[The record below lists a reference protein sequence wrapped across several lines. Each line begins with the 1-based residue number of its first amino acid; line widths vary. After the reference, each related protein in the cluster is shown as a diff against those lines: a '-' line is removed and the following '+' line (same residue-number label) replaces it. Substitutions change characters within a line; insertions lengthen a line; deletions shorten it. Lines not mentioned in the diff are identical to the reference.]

1 MKKTLIAVAALA
13 ATGAFAQV
21 SLTGGLDF
29 TYSKGAQ
36 SVTDGSSAKGLV
48 GTDAYVTFAA
58 ADDMGGGVKSMVQ
71 FAWNSDG
78 SRASSYG
85 DDKSFQLTNGTATLA
100 IATTR
105 TGGTLGATLLA
116 PSVHW
121 DDQWSTSNALVMS
134 RGEIDV
140 ASVSYRI
147 TPAFTAAYKYLEA
160 GSGPATPPYA
170 AHVITGKFAFG
181 ALTSTVDYASYN
193 YSDGAKAGSAQV
205 TAIAQTT
212 GATAATTGTF
222 GAAAVPAMSVNART
236 TKLTANAIYD
246 AGVAKFA
253 VGYETGAAGVNAD
266 LTTGTS
272 ASLVS
277 FGVSAPLGVV
287 TAGVSYAKRDASSY
301 AAVGVMYPLSK
312 RTFVGAS
319 IGMLTNPAGNQDSY
333 GIRIGQTF

>member
-36 SVTDGSSAKGLV
+36 SVADGSSAKGLV

-78 SRASSYG
+78 TRASSYG

-105 TGGTLGATLLA
+105 TGGTLGATMLA

-121 DDQWSTSNALVMS
+121 DDQWSASNALVMS
-134 RGEIDV
+134 RSEIDV
-140 ASVSYRI
+140 ASVSYAI
-147 TPAFTAAYKYLEA
+147 TPAFTAAYKYLES
-160 GSGPATPPYA
+160 GSGSATPA
-170 AHVITGKFAFG
+170 AAIHVLTGKFAFG
-181 ALTSTVDYASYN
+181 ALTSTVDYASYI
-193 YSDGAKAGSAQV
+193 YSDGAKAG
-205 TAIAQTT
+205 TAAV
-212 GATAATTGTF
+212 ATANATATTAFVAGSPAV
-222 GAAAVPAMSVNART
+222 AAMNANPRT

-272 ASLVS
+272 AALVT

-319 IGMLTNPAGNQDSY
+319 IGMFTNPAGNQDSY